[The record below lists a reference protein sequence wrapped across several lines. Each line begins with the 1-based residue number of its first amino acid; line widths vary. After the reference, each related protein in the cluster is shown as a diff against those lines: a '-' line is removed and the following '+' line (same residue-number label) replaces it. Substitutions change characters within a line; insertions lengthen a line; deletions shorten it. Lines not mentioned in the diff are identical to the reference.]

1 MSRARW
7 LTIRKELG
15 PRQRAVL
22 WLASFLSPL
31 VLWSAL
37 SYLPF
42 IWHPFVKV
50 SEPGGVE
57 YFQSGML
64 VEKETFA
71 EESRQAA
78 KDGKALPR
86 GTACNPIYLPAPHEV
101 AKALYAAF
109 LTPPRLPSEPWLH
122 QSLWSSLQVIF
133 WGFMLSSLIGVP
145 LGILC
150 GTVPFFSR
158 LQEPFVEF
166 FRYLP
171 APAFG
176 ALAVAVL
183 GIYAAPKIA
192 IIVIGT
198 FFQQVLVVA
207 NTTRKLDDSLL
218 EAAQTL
224 GASKKKL
231 ITRVVV
237 PGIVVDLYT
246 DMRVLLGWAWTYLI
260 VAELVGTTTGIT
272 YFINQQAR
280 YRNYPN
286 VYAAIMIIGF
296 IGLGSDMVLAWM
308 GRRLFPWQPQQTT
321 SLRGMLRA
329 LLPARRRPPPPRT
342 RQESTTRVAA

>member
-7 LTIRKELG
+7 LTIRKELE

-22 WLASFLSPL
+22 WLASFVVPL
-31 VLWSAL
+31 LVWSAI

-42 IWHPFVKV
+42 IWHPFVQV
-50 SEPGGVE
+50 TDPGGVD

-64 VEKETFA
+64 VEKDTFR
-71 EESRQAA
+71 EEARQAA
-78 KDGKALPR
+78 RDKRPLPQ
-86 GTACNPIYLPAPHEV
+86 GSAANPIYLPAPHEV
-101 AKALYAAF
+101 ARALYAAF
-109 LTPPRLPSEPWLH
+109 LTAPRLPSEPWLH

-133 WGFMLSSLIGVP
+133 WGYVLSSLVAVP

-150 GTVPFFSR
+150 GTVPFFAR

-183 GIYAAPKIA
+183 GIYQAPKVA
-192 IIVIGT
+192 IIFIGT
-198 FFQQVLVVA
+198 FFQQVLITA
-207 NTTRKLDDSLL
+207 NTTRKLDEGLL

-224 GASKKKL
+224 GASRGKL
-231 ITRVVV
+231 ISRVVV
-237 PGIVVDLYT
+237 PGIVVDLYG

-260 VAELVGTTTGIT
+260 VSELVGTTTGIT

-286 VYAAIMIIGF
+286 VYAAIMIIGL
-296 IGLGSDMVLAWM
+296 IGLGSDMILAM
-308 GRRLFPWQPQQTT
+308 IGRRLFPWQPQQTT
-321 SLRGMLRA
+321 SLRKMLRG
-329 LLPARRRPPPPRT
+329 LLPAGRRPPLEHP
-342 RQESTTRVAA
+342 EDTRVAA

>member
-1 MSRARW
+1 MRSARW
-7 LTIRKELG
+7 LTIRKELQ
-15 PRQRAVL
+15 PRQAAVL
-22 WLASFLSPL
+22 WVASFIVPL
-31 VLWSAL
+31 ALWSAI

-42 IWHPFVKV
+42 VWHPFIKIADA
-50 SEPGGVE
+50 GGVD
-57 YFQSGML
+57 YFQAGML
-64 VEKETFA
+64 VEKDTFA
-71 EESRQAA
+71 DESKSAA
-78 KDGKALPR
+78 KEGRALPS
-86 GTACNPIYLPAPHEV
+86 GTPSNPIYFPPPHEV

-133 WGFMLSSLIGVP
+133 WGFVISSLVGVP

-158 LQEPFVEF
+158 LQEPFIEF

-176 ALAVAVL
+176 ALCVAVL
-183 GIYAAPKIA
+183 GIYEAPKVA

-207 NTTRKLDDSLL
+207 NTTRKLDGSLL

-224 GASKKKL
+224 GAGRKKL
-231 ITRVVV
+231 LTKVVI

-296 IGLGSDMVLAWM
+296 IGLGSDMVLATL
-308 GRRLFPWQPQQTT
+308 GRRLFPWQPQAQS
-321 SLRGMLRA
+321 SLRRMLKT
-329 LLPARRRPPPPRT
+329 LVPARVRPDPAAIEVP
-342 RQESTTRVAA
+342 RVAA